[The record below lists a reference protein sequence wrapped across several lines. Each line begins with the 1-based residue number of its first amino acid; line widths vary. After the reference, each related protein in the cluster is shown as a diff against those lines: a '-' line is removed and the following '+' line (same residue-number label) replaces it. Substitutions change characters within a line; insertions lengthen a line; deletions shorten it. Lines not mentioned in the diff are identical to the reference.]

1 MSLNLRCFNFTSFFK
16 TSFYNRSK
24 KYLFLVFFIPSFAV
38 AEHPSSFSKAK
49 KLLTGVYEKQ
59 QSSFYC
65 GCDYALKEKKLVPD
79 LKSCG
84 YKPRKNANRAG
95 RIEWEHVMPAWAFGH
110 QMQCWQQGGRKAC
123 GKIPQF
129 KKMESDMHN
138 LVPAIGE
145 VNGDRSNY
153 SFSQLAGEPRVYGAC
168 DMEVDFKARKVEPT
182 DAVRGDIARTY
193 FYMRDRYGL
202 NLSKQQTQLLNA
214 WNKLDPVDAW
224 EIERNR
230 SIKEIQ
236 GNGNHY
242 VENALTFAENS
253 VKPAGLV
260 TDKAEQV
267 NISWLQIIKSKLK
280 ID

>member
-1 MSLNLRCFNFTSFFK
+1 M
-16 TSFYNRSK
+16 
-24 KYLFLVFFIPSFAV
+24 
-38 AEHPSSFSKAK
+38 
-49 KLLTGVYEKQ
+49 
-59 QSSFYC
+59 
-65 GCDYALKEKKLVPD
+65 PD

-84 YKPRKNANRAG
+84 YKPRKNANRAS

-153 SFSQLAGEPRVYGAC
+153 SFTQLAGEPRVYGAC

-236 GNGNHY
+236 GNGNPY
-242 VENALTFAENS
+242 VENALTLAENS